1 VASGTA
7 PGHFA
12 GVPLNSGALLPT
24 IRGISDDG
32 SSLRKEHDEVMT
44 LTVNEVDVRAE
55 RMLHDEQVRAD
66 GMLSTLLLA
75 HVPFGI
81 GLAALHGY
89 WVIGIVASLV
99 LALTP
104 LAVVRARPGTLLS
117 RCTIAAAFAGFS
129 ALFIQE
135 AHGMTELHFHIFAWL
150 AFMALYRDWRAP
162 AFGGF
167 IVAVHHLVFHFLQ
180 AAGAGFWVFPAAWS
194 GARGI
199 EMVALHAGFVVFE
212 VAVLIYI
219 SLALARETH
228 GQAELLVTQQ
238 HDHDTMV
245 ALAEGLQARDLSI
258 GATIG
263 ADEDAD
269 SAISTLRR
277 GIGFVAE
284 LVQSI
289 DRTAGSVASSS
300 VDMATTTAEAGRAS
314 SEVAGSLSQLAEGA
328 QRQVHA
334 VAAARESAEQVG
346 AAVAS
351 SAESAS
357 RTADAAQRVREAAA
371 EGATAANEATVA
383 AQAVSESSAQA
394 SQAIGELAAKSEH
407 IGAIVQTITGIADQT
422 NLLALNAAIE
432 AARAGESGRGF
443 AVVAE
448 EVRKLAEESSQA
460 AAAISQI
467 VDQIQSETRLA
478 VSVVEDGAQR
488 TGQSAATAAQT
499 RTAFERISEAVQE
512 MTEQSEDISRATQQI
527 AEGAERMA
535 QEMESVAA
543 VAAQASSA
551 TEHASAATQ
560 QTSAS
565 TQQVAASAEVLS
577 STAQELQALVGAFR
591 LASAE

>member
-1 VASGTA
+1 
-7 PGHFA
+7 
-12 GVPLNSGALLPT
+12 
-24 IRGISDDG
+24 
-32 SSLRKEHDEVMT
+32 VMT
-44 LTVNEVDVRAE
+44 VTVNEVDVRAE

-66 GMLSTLLLA
+66 GMLSKLLLA

-89 WVIGIVASLV
+89 WVVGIVASLA
-99 LALTP
+99 LALIP
-104 LAVVRARPGTLLS
+104 LAVVRARPGTLAS
-117 RCTIAAAFAGFS
+117 RLTIAAAFAGFS

-150 AFMALYRDWRAP
+150 AFLLLYRDWRAP
-162 AFGGF
+162 AFGGLV
-167 IVAVHHLVFHFLQ
+167 VAVHHLAFHFLQ
-180 AAGAGFWVFPAAWS
+180 AAGAGFWVFPAAWA
-194 GARGI
+194 GAHGI

-212 VAVLIYI
+212 VAVLTYI
-219 SLALARETH
+219 SVALARETH
-228 GQAELLVTQQ
+228 SQAELLVTQQ
-238 HDHDTMV
+238 HDHDMMV

-263 ADEDAD
+263 ADEEAD

-284 LVQSI
+284 LVRSI

-300 VDMATTTAEAGRAS
+300 VEMATTTAEAGRAS

-407 IGAIVQTITGIADQT
+407 IGAIVRTITGIADQT

-432 AARAGESGRGF
+432 AARAGESGKGF

-527 AEGAERMA
+527 AEGATRMA

-551 TEHASAATQ
+551 SEHASAATQ

-577 STAQELQALVGAFR
+577 SSAQELQALVGAFR
-591 LASAE
+591 LTSAQ

>member
-1 VASGTA
+1 
-7 PGHFA
+7 
-12 GVPLNSGALLPT
+12 
-24 IRGISDDG
+24 
-32 SSLRKEHDEVMT
+32 MT
-44 LTVNEVDVRAE
+44 VTVNEVDVRSE

-66 GMLSTLLLA
+66 GVLSKLLLA

-89 WVIGIVASLV
+89 WVIGIVASLA
-99 LALTP
+99 LALIP
-104 LAVVRARPGTLLS
+104 LAVVRARPGTLAS
-117 RCTIAAAFAGFS
+117 RLTIAAAFAGFS

-150 AFMALYRDWRAP
+150 AFLLLYRDWRAP
-162 AFGGF
+162 AFGGLV
-167 IVAVHHLVFHFLQ
+167 VAIHHLVFHFLQ
-180 AAGAGFWVFPAAWS
+180 AAGAGFWVFPAAWA
-194 GARGI
+194 GAHGI

-212 VAVLIYI
+212 VVVLIYI

-228 GQAELLVTQQ
+228 SQAELLVAQQ
-238 HDHDTMV
+238 HDHDTML
-245 ALAEGLQARDLSI
+245 ALAEGLQSRDLSI
-258 GATIG
+258 GDTIG
-263 ADEDAD
+263 SDEEVG
-269 SAISTLRR
+269 SAIGTLRR

-284 LVQSI
+284 LVQAI
-289 DRTAGSVASSS
+289 DRTAVSVASSS
-300 VDMATTTAEAGRAS
+300 VDMAETTAEAGRAS
-314 SEVAGSLSQLAEGA
+314 SEVAGSLTQLAEGA

-346 AAVAS
+346 AAVRS
-351 SAESAS
+351 SAESAR
-357 RTADAAQRVREAAA
+357 RTADAAQRVLEAAA
-371 EGATAANEATVA
+371 EGATAADEATTA

-407 IGAIVQTITGIADQT
+407 IGAIVRTITGIADQT

-467 VDQIQSETRLA
+467 VEQIQSETRLA

-499 RTAFERISEAVQE
+499 RTAFERISEAVHE
-512 MTEQSEDISRATQQI
+512 MTEQSEDISRATRQI
-527 AEGAERMA
+527 ADGAERMA

-543 VAAQASSA
+543 VASQASSA

-560 QTSAS
+560 QSSAS
-565 TQQVAASAEVLS
+565 TEEVAASAELLAS
-577 STAQELQALVGAFR
+577 SAQELQALVGAFR
-591 LASAE
+591 LTAAQ

>member
-1 VASGTA
+1 M
-7 PGHFA
+7 
-12 GVPLNSGALLPT
+12 
-24 IRGISDDG
+24 
-32 SSLRKEHDEVMT
+32 EHDEVMT

>member
-1 VASGTA
+1 M
-7 PGHFA
+7 
-12 GVPLNSGALLPT
+12 
-24 IRGISDDG
+24 
-32 SSLRKEHDEVMT
+32 MT
-44 LTVNEVDVRAE
+44 LTVNEVNVRAE

-66 GMLSTLLLA
+66 GMLSKLLLA

-99 LALTP
+99 LALAP
-104 LAVVRARPGTLLS
+104 LAVVHARPGTLLS

-162 AFGGF
+162 AFGGLV
-167 IVAVHHLVFHFLQ
+167 VAIHHLVFHFLQ
-180 AAGAGFWVFPAAWS
+180 AAGDGFWVFPDKWA
-194 GARGI
+194 GAHGI

-219 SLALARETH
+219 SIALARETH
-228 GQAELLVTQQ
+228 SQAELAVTQQ
-238 HDHDTMV
+238 HDHDIML

-258 GATIG
+258 GDTVG
-263 ADEDAD
+263 ADEQAD
-269 SAISTLRR
+269 SAIGTLRS

-284 LVQSI
+284 IVQAI

-300 VDMATTTAEAGRAS
+300 VEMAQTTAEAGRAS
-314 SEVAGSLSQLAEGA
+314 SEIAGSLSQLAEGA

-334 VAAARESAEQVG
+334 VAAARESAELVG
-346 AAVAS
+346 AAVAQ
-351 SAESAS
+351 SAESAR

-371 EGATAANEATVA
+371 EGATAADEATVA
-383 AQAVSESSAQA
+383 AQAVSESSTHA

-407 IGAIVQTITGIADQT
+407 IGAIVRTITGIADQT

-432 AARAGESGRGF
+432 AARAGESGKGF

-467 VDQIQSETRLA
+467 VEQIQSETRLA

-488 TGQSAATAAQT
+488 TGQSATTAAQT
-499 RTAFERISEAVQE
+499 RLAFERISEAVQE
-512 MTEQSEDISRATQQI
+512 MTEQSADISRATQQI

-535 QEMESVAA
+535 NEMESVAA

-551 TEHASAATQ
+551 TVHASAATQ

-565 TQQVAASAEVLS
+565 TQQVAASAEVLAS
-577 STAQELQALVGAFR
+577 SAQELQALVSAFQ
-591 LASAE
+591 LTSA

>member
-1 VASGTA
+1 M
-7 PGHFA
+7 
-12 GVPLNSGALLPT
+12 
-24 IRGISDDG
+24 
-32 SSLRKEHDEVMT
+32 MT
-44 LTVNEVDVRAE
+44 LTVNEVNVRAE

-66 GMLSTLLLA
+66 GMLSKLLLA

-99 LALTP
+99 LALAP
-104 LAVVRARPGTLLS
+104 LAVVHARPGTLLS

-150 AFMALYRDWRAP
+150 AFLLLYRDWRAP
-162 AFGGF
+162 AFGGL
-167 IVAVHHLVFHFLQ
+167 IVAIHHLAFHFLQ
-180 AAGAGFWVFPAAWS
+180 AAGAGFWVFPAAWA
-194 GARGI
+194 GAHGV

-219 SLALARETH
+219 SIALARETY

-258 GATIG
+258 GEVIG
-263 ADEDAD
+263 ADDEAG
-269 SAISTLRR
+269 SAIGTLRR

-289 DRTAGSVASSS
+289 DRTAGNVASSS
-300 VDMATTTAEAGRAS
+300 VEMAQTTAEAGRAS
-314 SEVAGSLSQLAEGA
+314 SEVAGSLTQLAEGA

-351 SAESAS
+351 SAESAR
-357 RTADAAQRVREAAA
+357 RTADAAERVREAAA
-371 EGATAANEATVA
+371 EGATAANEATAA
-383 AQAVSESSAQA
+383 AQAVSESSAHA

-407 IGAIVQTITGIADQT
+407 IGAIVRTITGIADQT

-432 AARAGESGRGF
+432 AARAGESGKGF

-499 RTAFERISEAVQE
+499 RAAFERISEAVQE

-535 QEMESVAA
+535 QEMDSVAA

-560 QTSAS
+560 QSSAS

-591 LASAE
+591 LTSAA

>member
-1 VASGTA
+1 
-7 PGHFA
+7 
-12 GVPLNSGALLPT
+12 
-24 IRGISDDG
+24 
-32 SSLRKEHDEVMT
+32 
-44 LTVNEVDVRAE
+44 
-55 RMLHDEQVRAD
+55 MLHDEQVRAD
-66 GMLSTLLLA
+66 GMLSKLLLA
-75 HVPFGI
+75 HLPFGI

-89 WVIGIVASLV
+89 WVVGIVASLV
-99 LALTP
+99 LSLTP

-117 RCTIAAAFAGFS
+117 RSVIAIAFAGFS

-135 AHGMTELHFHIFAWL
+135 SHGMIEMHFHIFAWL

-162 AFGGF
+162 VIGGLV
-167 IVAVHHLVFHFLQ
+167 VAVHHVAFHFLQ
-180 AAGAGFWVFPAAWS
+180 ASGAGFWVFPEKLAS
-194 GARGI
+194 ARGVW
-199 EMVALHAGFVVFE
+199 MVALHVGFVIFE

-219 SLALARETH
+219 SIALARETYS
-228 GQAELLVTQQ
+228 QAELVVTQQ
-238 HDHDTMV
+238 HDHDIML

-258 GATIG
+258 GDTVG
-263 ADEDAD
+263 AGENVD
-269 SAISTLRR
+269 SAIGTLRS

-284 LVQSI
+284 IVQAI

-300 VDMATTTAEAGRAS
+300 VEMAHTTAEAGRAS
-314 SEVAGSLSQLAEGA
+314 SEIAGSLTQLAEGA

-346 AAVAS
+346 VAVAQ
-351 SAESAS
+351 SAESA
-357 RTADAAQRVREAAA
+357 RRAAAAAERVRAVAA
-371 EGATAANEATVA
+371 EGATAADEATVA
-383 AQAVSESSAQA
+383 AQAVSESSTQA
-394 SQAIGELAAKSEH
+394 SRAIGELAGKSEH
-407 IGAIVQTITGIADQT
+407 IGAIVRTITGIADQT

-467 VDQIQSETRLA
+467 VEQIQSETRLA

-499 RTAFERISEAVQE
+499 RLAFERISEAVLE
-512 MTEQSEDISRATQQI
+512 MTEQTDDISRATQQI
-527 AEGAERMA
+527 AQGAERMA

-551 TEHASAATQ
+551 TEHASAATE

-565 TQQVAASAEVLS
+565 TQEVAASAELLA

-591 LASAE
+591 LTSG

>member
-1 VASGTA
+1 MSG
-7 PGHFA
+7 FRF
-12 GVPLNSGALLPT
+12 S
-24 IRGISDDG
+24 
-32 SSLRKEHDEVMT
+32 DEVMT
-44 LTVNEVDVRAE
+44 LTANEVDVRAE
-55 RMLHDEQVRAD
+55 CMLHDEQVRAD
-66 GMLSTLLLA
+66 GVLSKLLLA

-89 WVIGIVASLV
+89 WVIGIVGS
-99 LALTP
+99 LALALIP
-104 LAVVRARPGTLLS
+104 LAVVRARPGTLAS
-117 RCTIAAAFAGFS
+117 RLTIATAFAGFS

-150 AFMALYRDWRAP
+150 AFLLLYRDWRAP
-162 AFGGF
+162 AFGGLV
-167 IVAVHHLVFHFLQ
+167 VAIHHLSFHFLQ
-180 AAGAGFWVFPAAWS
+180 AAGTGFWVFPAAWA
-194 GARGI
+194 GAHGI

-228 GQAELLVTQQ
+228 GQAELLLAQQ
-238 HDHDTMV
+238 HDHDMMV
-245 ALAEGLQARDLSI
+245 ALAEGLQSRDLSI
-258 GATIG
+258 GDSIG
-263 ADEDAD
+263 GDDEAG
-269 SAISTLRR
+269 SAIGTLRR

-284 LVQSI
+284 LVQAI

-300 VDMATTTAEAGRAS
+300 VEMAQTTAEAGRAS
-314 SEVAGSLSQLAEGA
+314 SEVAGSLTQLAEGA

-346 AAVAS
+346 EAVRS
-351 SAESAS
+351 SAESAR
-357 RTADAAQRVREAAA
+357 RTADAAQRVLEAAA
-371 EGATAANEATVA
+371 EGATAADEATTA

-460 AAAISQI
+460 AAAISQL
-467 VDQIQSETRLA
+467 VEQIQSETRLA

-499 RTAFERISEAVQE
+499 RTAFERISEAVHE

-527 AEGAERMA
+527 SAGAERMA
-535 QEMESVAA
+535 QEMDNVAA
-543 VAAQASSA
+543 VATQASSA
-551 TEHASAATQ
+551 TEHASAATEQ
-560 QTSAS
+560 SSAS
-565 TQQVAASAEVLS
+565 TQQVAASAEVLAS
-577 STAQELQALVGAFR
+577 SAQELQALVGAFR
-591 LASAE
+591 LTAAQ